1 MIDEPEEEMH
11 LLVREDKGPWTIQ
24 PNVELFQPKNKDI
37 VTFDIKEPHDRYS
50 IHIFLASFFELQTFT
65 TFILVD
71 FSYKNVHDLQSM

>member
-1 MIDEPEEEMH
+1 MH

-50 IHIFLASFFELQTFT
+50 IHIFVGNCGFCSNL
-65 TFILVD
+65 
-71 FSYKNVHDLQSM
+71 

>member
-1 MIDEPEEEMH
+1 MFQFMIDEPEEEMH

-50 IHIFLASFFELQTFT
+50 IHIFLASFYNL
-65 TFILVD
+65 
-71 FSYKNVHDLQSM
+71 

>member
-1 MIDEPEEEMH
+1 MH

-50 IHIFLASFFELQTFT
+50 IHIFVGTVASVLIFELQTFT
-65 TFILVD
+65 TFIIVD
-71 FSYKNVHDLQSM
+71 FRYKNIHNLCNCIVY

>member
-1 MIDEPEEEMH
+1 MH

-50 IHIFLASFFELQTFT
+50 IHIFVGNCGFCSNLRITNFYNFHHS
-65 TFILVD
+65 
-71 FSYKNVHDLQSM
+71 

>member
-1 MIDEPEEEMH
+1 MH

-50 IHIFLASFFELQTFT
+50 IHIFVGTVASVLIF
-65 TFILVD
+65 
-71 FSYKNVHDLQSM
+71 